1 MRHGTVSTRIASDES
16 TEDMSSSESSR
27 VGWLR
32 GVIVDARDPQRLSE
46 FWQAVLCVD
55 IAESMPGWIQ
65 LRRSAGGALMAF
77 QPAPDGDA
85 PTGTRLRVDVE
96 VDDLDVATA
105 GIERLGGTLVRV
117 VRFRP
122 GEEHR
127 VMADPEGNEFNIVLP
142 FPPGLTS

>member
-1 MRHGTVSTRIASDES
+1 MST
-16 TEDMSSSESSR
+16 SESSR

-46 FWQAVLCVD
+46 FWQAVLGVD
-55 IAESMPGWIQ
+55 VAESIPGWIQ

-77 QPAPDGDA
+77 QPVPDGDVV
-85 PTGTRLRVDVE
+85 TGARLRVDVE
-96 VDDLDVATA
+96 VSELDAATA
-105 GIERLGGTLVRV
+105 RIEQLGGALIRV

-142 FPPGLTS
+142 FPPGFAS

>member
-1 MRHGTVSTRIASDES
+1 MST
-16 TEDMSSSESSR
+16 SENSR

-46 FWQAVLCVD
+46 FWQAVLGVEV
-55 IAESMPGWIQ
+55 AESIPGWIQ

-85 PTGTRLRVDVE
+85 APGTRLRVDVE
-96 VDDLDVATA
+96 VEDLDPATA
-105 GIERLGGTLVRV
+105 QIERLGGALVRV

-142 FPPGLTS
+142 FPPGSAS

>member
-1 MRHGTVSTRIASDES
+1 MST
-16 TEDMSSSESSR
+16 SESSR

-46 FWQAVLCVD
+46 FWRAVLGVEV
-55 IAESMPGWIQ
+55 AESVPGWIQ

-77 QPAPDGDA
+77 QPAPDSDA
-85 PTGTRLRVDVE
+85 VTGTRLRVDVE
-96 VDDLDVATA
+96 VEDLDPATA
-105 GIERLGGTLVRV
+105 QIERLGGTLVRV

-142 FPPGLTS
+142 FPPGSTS